1 MFLMNLLETV
11 STARRKLF
19 DVSQLELP
27 DVAIIRI
34 KDAYALSERNG
45 GSITDRAH
53 TDHDELVRSGRVHT
67 MAEVVLFSSI
77 KFKRGRVID
86 ISARRTEAF

>member
-1 MFLMNLLETV
+1 MSLLENV

-19 DVSQLELP
+19 HVSPLELP
-27 DVAIIRI
+27 DAVIIRI
-34 KDAYALSERNG
+34 KDAYALSERSA

-53 TDHDELVRSGRVHT
+53 TDHDELIRLGRVHT
-67 MAEVVLFSSI
+67 MAEVVLLSSF
-77 KFKRGRVID
+77 KFKRGTVID